1 MTQNHNHP
9 VALVTGSAQRIG
21 AETVKRLHSESYSIV
36 LHYRNSSTAAEQLK
50 DELNA
55 IRPNSTAV
63 VKADLNT
70 ASDIQQLAESA
81 QSAFGRID
89 LLVNNASSFYPTPVG
104 TVNED
109 NWHDLMSSNLK
120 APFFLSQALA
130 PELAKNQGAIINLID
145 IHADRPLKAHPV
157 YCMAKAGLA
166 MMTKSLA
173 KELGPDVRV
182 NGVAPGAILWPEQ
195 SGEMSEAEKANI
207 LERVP
212 LGRAGEPADIANT
225 IVFLATN
232 APYISGQI
240 IAVDGGRSMHG

>member
-1 MTQNHNHP
+1 MTQSENHH

-21 AETVKRLHSESYSIV
+21 AETVKRLHSESYSII
-36 LHYRNSSTAAEQLK
+36 LHYRNSSTAAEQLMA
-50 DELNA
+50 ELNA
-55 IRPNSTAV
+55 IRPDSAKMF
-63 VKADLNT
+63 KADLNNFN
-70 ASDIQQLAESA
+70 DIEQLAQSA
-81 QSAFGRID
+81 LDAFGRID
-89 LLVNNASSFYPTPVG
+89 LLVNNASSFYPTQVG
-104 TVNED
+104 TVDEAI
-109 NWHDLMSSNLK
+109 WHDLMSSNLK

-130 PELAKNQGAIINLID
+130 PALSESKGCIINLID

-195 SGEMSEAEKANI
+195 SGEMSEAEKTNI

-225 IVFLATN
+225 IVFLATK

>member
-1 MTQNHNHP
+1 MAQSYQHP

-21 AETVKRLHSESYSIV
+21 AETVKRLHNESYSII
-36 LHYRNSSTAAEQLK
+36 LHYRNSSAAAEKLMA
-50 DELNA
+50 ELNV
-55 IRPNSTAV
+55 IRSDSA
-63 VKADLNT
+63 KMFQADLNDFN
-70 ASDIQQLAESA
+70 DIQQLSKSA
-81 QSAFGRID
+81 LDAFGRVD
-89 LLVNNASSFYPTPVG
+89 LLVNNASSFYPTEVG
-104 TVNED
+104 TVDEAI
-109 NWHDLMSSNLK
+109 WHDLMSSNLK

-130 PELAKNQGAIINLID
+130 PALKASNGAIINLID
-145 IHADRPLKAHPV
+145 IHADRPLKVHPV

-173 KELGPDVRV
+173 KELGPNVRV

-195 SGEMSEAEKANI
+195 SGEMSDADKVAI

-225 IVFLATN
+225 IVFLATK

>member
-173 KELGPDVRV
+173 KELGPEVRV

-195 SGEMSEAEKANI
+195 SGEMSEQQKADI
-207 LERVP
+207 LDRVP

-225 IVFLATN
+225 IVFLATK

>member
-9 VALVTGSAQRIG
+9 VALITGSAQRIG
-21 AETVKRLHSESYSIV
+21 AETAKRLHNESYSII
-36 LHYRNSSTAAEQLK
+36 LHYRNSSVAAEELMAK
-50 DELNA
+50 LNA
-55 IRPNSTAV
+55 IRPDSAKIC
-63 VKADLNT
+63 KADLNEFN
-70 ASDIQQLAESA
+70 DIEQLA
-81 QSAFGRID
+81 QSAINAFGRLD
-89 LLVNNASSFYPTPVG
+89 LLVNNASSFYPTEMGSVDES
-104 TVNED
+104 T
-109 NWHDLMSSNLK
+109 WHDLMSSNLK

-130 PELAKNQGAIINLID
+130 PALTKNQGCIINLID

-173 KELGPDVRV
+173 KELGPEVRV

-195 SGEMSEAEKANI
+195 SGEMSEQQKADI
-207 LERVP
+207 LDRVP

-225 IVFLATN
+225 IVFLATK